1 MEGLLF
7 WVALALVL
15 LVIWRWG
22 LPGGQGSLAERLA
35 RQQGSRFLAGGRRRE
50 PSRAAELP
58 EAVAAEMRELIA
70 AGRTIEAIKLHRRA
84 TGSRLGEAKAAVE
97 RMANDLAR

>member
-7 WVALALVL
+7 GALFAATL

-35 RQQGSRFLAGGRRRE
+35 QHQGSRLLAGGRRRE
-50 PSRAAELP
+50 PSQAAELP
-58 EAVAAEMRELIA
+58 EAVAAELRELIA

-97 RMANDLAR
+97 RLANDPAR